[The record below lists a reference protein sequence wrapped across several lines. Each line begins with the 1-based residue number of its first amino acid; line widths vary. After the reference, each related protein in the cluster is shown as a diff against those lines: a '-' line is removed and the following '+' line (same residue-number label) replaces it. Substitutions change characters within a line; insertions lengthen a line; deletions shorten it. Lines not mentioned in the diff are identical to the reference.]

1 MLILKEAIAAI
12 RRTPM
17 MTVLTALVIAVT
29 LAVIGVF
36 SLLVLRAPE
45 SLDEYRS
52 KVPI

>member
-29 LAVIGVF
+29 LAVIGRVPRK
-36 SLLVLRAPE
+36 ST
-45 SLDEYRS
+45 YRS
-52 KVPI
+52 IL